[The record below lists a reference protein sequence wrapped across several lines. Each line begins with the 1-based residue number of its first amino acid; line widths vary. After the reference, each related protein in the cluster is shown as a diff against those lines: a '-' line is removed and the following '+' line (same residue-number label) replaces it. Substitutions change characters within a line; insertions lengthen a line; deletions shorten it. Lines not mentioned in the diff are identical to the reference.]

1 MHQEDTTPTAQALQ
15 RVTLGGEAHTLMLPE
30 FIVRDELLA
39 AWGEAT
45 GKPVMRQLRVACALL
60 GCCTRLGKRSG
71 KTYAETGYDALAYGG
86 HVYGYLR
93 GVGVA
98 QADMMTAGLEV
109 LAFIAQHLAPRESE
123 VAEREGFSGGGGAE
137 STAPPS
143 G

>member
-93 GVGVA
+93 GLTVT
-98 QADMMTAGLEV
+98 QADMMRAGVEV
-109 LAFIAQHLAPRESE
+109 LSFVAQHLAPREHE
-123 VAEREGFSGGGGAE
+123 VAGQTGFTAGGEGA

-143 G
+143 D